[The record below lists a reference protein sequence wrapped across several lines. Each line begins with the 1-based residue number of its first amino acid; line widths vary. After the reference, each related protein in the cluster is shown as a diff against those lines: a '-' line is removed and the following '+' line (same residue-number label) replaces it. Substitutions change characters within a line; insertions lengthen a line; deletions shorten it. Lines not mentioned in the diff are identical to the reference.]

1 MAENPLRKKPW
12 ENINMSFFLNMYL
25 LANPGKT
32 KVQIAED
39 LNVAPITVSR
49 LLQKDG
55 TTPIKNFQD
64 EWVPVFEKYIQTI
77 NIDKI
82 IDELERIQ
90 RTKEEV
96 QEFTRVVFFMAQS
109 MGDDKVAEGIN
120 AMFEGRE
127 AFDEFAKS
135 IGIDNEDMFKM
146 VKAMR
151 DARSKNFLEN
161 YDTRI
166 ETAIWEKKKFL
177 QPEKRE
183 LDTFTIL

>member
-1 MAENPLRKKPW
+1 MAENPLRKQPW

-77 NIDKI
+77 KIDKI
-82 IDELERIQ
+82 MDELTRIQ

-96 QEFTRVVFFMAQS
+96 QEFTRVVFFSAQS
-109 MGDDKVAEGIN
+109 IGDDKVEEGIN

-135 IGIDNEDMFKM
+135 IGINDNLSYQTA
-146 VKAMR
+146 KAMR
-151 DARSKNFLEN
+151 DSMSANAIAN
-161 YDTRI
+161 YDMRI
-166 ETAIWEKKKFL
+166 ATTIWEKEKSL
-177 QPEKRE
+177 PPEKRE